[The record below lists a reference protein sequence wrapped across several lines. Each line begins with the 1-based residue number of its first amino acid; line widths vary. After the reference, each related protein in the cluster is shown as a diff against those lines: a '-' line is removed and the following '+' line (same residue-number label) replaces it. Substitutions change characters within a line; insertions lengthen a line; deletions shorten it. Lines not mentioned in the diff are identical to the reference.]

1 MQTTKIVV
9 LFLSF
14 FTIGVAS
21 HRLLLQHETDLP
33 TQTLESGKLFE
44 EAEARQQ
51 ILAELE
57 QVHQLR
63 ERMLQAASTYT
74 SSGPA
79 PAPAP
84 AASLASSECL
94 HDHALACSTEQ
105 SPTPD
110 TATGSSGAVTGAV
123 G

>member
-1 MQTTKIVV
+1 MQTTQILV

-14 FTIGVAS
+14 LTVGVAS
-21 HRLLLQHETDLP
+21 NRLLLRDKTDLP
-33 TQTLESGKLFE
+33 VQTLESGKLFE
-44 EAEARQQ
+44 EAEAQQ
-51 ILAELE
+51 RILAELE

-63 ERMLQAASTYT
+63 ERMLQTASTYT
-74 SSGPA
+74 SAGSA